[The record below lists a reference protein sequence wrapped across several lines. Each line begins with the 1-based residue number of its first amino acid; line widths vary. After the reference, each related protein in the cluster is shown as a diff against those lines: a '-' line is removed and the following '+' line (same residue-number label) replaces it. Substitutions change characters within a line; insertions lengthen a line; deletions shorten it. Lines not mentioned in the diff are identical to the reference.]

1 MLVLLPAY
9 ALADGGGTGV
19 SGIGVSGT
27 GVWQGTEQVQLRLIS
42 STTHYDGNGAIG
54 GHIRAGLE
62 VKLADGWK
70 IYWRSP
76 GDAGLPPMLEFAGGA
91 SHEMRFPA
99 PTRFTLFGFETFGY
113 SDAVIFPLRIDT
125 PAGAGDLELAAAFS
139 GLVCADVCIPVDEML
154 TLRLDRGDAA
164 PSPHAFGIAKAEALV
179 PSVGTSNGYRITRTE
194 LRGGQLEVA
203 IAAHDDTPF
212 IMRQGDVLV
221 ESAVQGVGFA
231 RPHFLG
237 DVGRITITGENLA
250 ELVGTSAII
259 TILHPQFMLEEKVVI
274 TQSEFAPN
282 STMPVALVSILLAAF
297 LGGLILNVMP
307 CVLPVLSLKLT
318 AILRQDQAD
327 LARVRRSFLLS
338 ATGIVLSF
346 LSLGVGL
353 LLLRQGGVAI
363 GWGIQFQNAYFL
375 GFMVLVMLAFALMML
390 DVVRVPIP
398 ALAGWKF
405 KGAHTAWHDLAS
417 GFMATLL
424 ATPCSAPFVGTAIAF
439 AFTAPS
445 ALMLA
450 VFLAMALGLA
460 SPWLLVAAFP
470 QSARALPR
478 GGAWVI
484 WLRRGL
490 ALGLVATAVWL
501 VLVLGAVIGGG
512 QGASDVRGAWQKWQP
527 QLAARLADEGK
538 IVLVDVTADWC
549 LTCKANQLFVFE
561 SAAIKQ
567 LFAEEKVVLL
577 RADWTR
583 PDATIL
589 QYLTQFDRY
598 GIPFT
603 AVYNGGGAPLILPEL
618 LTEDTLTEA
627 ITTTITTK
635 GRKP

>member
-1 MLVLLPAY
+1 MLLPAY
-9 ALADGGGTGV
+9 AIADGAGAGA
-19 SGIGVSGT
+19 

-42 STTHYDGNGAIG
+42 STTHYDGRGAIK
-54 GHIRAGLE
+54 AGLE

-76 GDAGLPPMLEFAGGA
+76 GDAGLPPLLEFAGGVR
-91 SHEMRFPA
+91 HEMRFPA

-113 SDAVIFPLRIDT
+113 SDAVIFPLRIDA
-125 PAGAGDLELAAAFS
+125 PSGGDLALAAAFS

-154 TLRLDRGDAA
+154 TLRLDGGDAA

-179 PSVGTSNGYRITRTE
+179 PSVGTSNGYRITRAE
-194 LRGGQLEVA
+194 LRGAHLEVA
-203 IAAHDDTPF
+203 IAAHDGSPF
-212 IMRQGDVLV
+212 IMRQGDILV

-231 RPHFLG
+231 RPNFLG
-237 DVGRITITGENLA
+237 DVGRIAIIGDKGGENLA
-250 ELVGTSAII
+250 ELVGTSAVI
-259 TILHPQFMLEEKVVI
+259 TILHPEFMLEENVVI
-274 TQSEFAPN
+274 GRGEFAPAPA
-282 STMPVALVSILLAAF
+282 STISGALVSILLVAF

-318 AILRQDQAD
+318 TILGQDRAD
-327 LARVRRSFLLS
+327 LVRIRRSFLLS

-353 LLLRQGGVAI
+353 LILRQGGVAI

-375 GFMVLVMLAFALMML
+375 GFMALVMLGFALMML

-398 ALAGWKF
+398 ALAGWQF
-405 KGAHTAWHDLAS
+405 KGGHTAWHDLAS

-490 ALGLVATAVWL
+490 ALGLVATAAWLML
-501 VLVLGAVIGGG
+501 VLLGGG
-512 QGASDVRGAWQKWQP
+512 QNASGAWQKWQP

-603 AVYNGGGAPLILPEL
+603 AVYNGGDAPLILPEL

-627 ITTTITTK
+627 ITILR
-635 GRKP
+635 RKP

>member
-1 MLVLLPAY
+1 MLLPVC
-9 ALADGGGTGV
+9 ALADGAGAGAGTGA
-19 SGIGVSGT
+19 
-27 GVWQGTEQVQLRLIS
+27 WQGTEQVQLRLIS
-42 STTHYDGNGAIG
+42 STTHYDGGGAIK
-54 GHIRAGLE
+54 AGLE

-76 GDAGLPPMLEFAGGA
+76 GDAGLPPLLEFAGGVR
-91 SHEMRFPA
+91 HEMRFPA

-113 SDAVIFPLRIDT
+113 SDAVIFPLRIDA
-125 PAGAGDLELAAAFS
+125 PAGEDLVLAAAFS

-154 TLRLDRGDAA
+154 TLRLDRGEAA

-179 PSVGTSNGYRITRTE
+179 PSVGTSNGYHITRAA
-194 LRGGQLEVA
+194 LRGAHLEVA
-203 IAAHDDTPF
+203 IAARDGSPF
-212 IMRQGDVLV
+212 IMRQGDILV

-231 RPHFLG
+231 RPNFLG
-237 DVGRITITGENLA
+237 DVGRIAITGDKGGENLA
-250 ELVGTSAII
+250 ELVGTSAVI
-259 TILHPQFMLEEKVVI
+259 TILHPEFMLEENVVI
-274 TQSEFAPN
+274 TQSGFAPAPA
-282 STMPVALVSILLAAF
+282 STISGALMSILLVAF

-318 AILRQDQAD
+318 VILGQDKAD
-327 LARVRRSFLLS
+327 LARIRRSFLLS

-346 LSLGVGL
+346 LTLGVGL
-353 LLLRQGGVAI
+353 LILRQGGVAI

-375 GFMVLVMLAFALMML
+375 GFMALVMLGFALMML

-405 KGAHTAWHDLAS
+405 KGGHTAWHDLAS

-501 VLVLGAVIGGG
+501 LLVLGAVVGGG
-512 QGASDVRGAWQKWQP
+512 RDASDVRGGAWQKWQP
-527 QLAARLADEGK
+527 QLATRLADEGK

-603 AVYNGGGAPLILPEL
+603 AVYNGGDAPLILPEL

-627 ITTTITTK
+627 ITILR
-635 GRKP
+635 RKP

>member
-1 MLVLLPAY
+1 MLLPVC
-9 ALADGGGTGV
+9 ALADGGGTGA
-19 SGIGVSGT
+19 
-27 GVWQGTEQVQLRLIS
+27 WQGTEQVQLRLIS
-42 STTHYDGNGAIG
+42 STTHYDGGGAIK
-54 GHIRAGLE
+54 AGLE

-76 GDAGLPPMLEFAGGA
+76 GDAGLPPLLEFAGGA

-113 SDAVIFPLRIDT
+113 SDSVIFPLRIDA
-125 PAGAGDLELAAAFS
+125 PAGAGEDLALAAAFS
-139 GLVCADVCIPVDEML
+139 GLVCSDVCIPVDEML
-154 TLRLDRGDAA
+154 NLRLDGGDAA

-179 PSVGTSNGYRITRTE
+179 PSVGTSNGYRITRAE
-194 LRGGQLEVA
+194 LRGAHLEVA
-203 IAAHDDTPF
+203 IAARDGSPF

-231 RPHFLG
+231 RPNFLG
-237 DVGRITITGENLA
+237 DGARIAIIGDKGGENLA
-250 ELVGTSAII
+250 ELVGTSAVI
-259 TILHPQFMLEEKVVI
+259 TVLHPEFMLEENVVI
-274 TQSEFAPN
+274 GRGGFAPASA
-282 STMPVALVSILLAAF
+282 STMSGALVSILLVAF
-297 LGGLILNVMP
+297 FGGLILNVMP

-318 AILRQDQAD
+318 TILGQDRAD
-327 LARVRRSFLLS
+327 LARIRRSFLLS

-346 LSLGVGL
+346 LTLGVGL
-353 LLLRQGGVAI
+353 LGLRQGGVAI

-375 GFMVLVMLAFALMML
+375 GFMALVMLGFALMML

-398 ALAGWKF
+398 GLAGWQF
-405 KGAHTAWHDLAS
+405 KGGHTAWHDLAS

-470 QSARALPR
+470 QSARLLPR

-501 VLVLGAVIGGG
+501 MLVLGAVIGDGRD
-512 QGASDVRGAWQKWQP
+512 ASDVRGGAWQKWQP
-527 QLAARLADEGK
+527 QLAARLVDEGK

-567 LFAEEKVVLL
+567 LFESEEVVLL

-603 AVYNGGGAPLILPEL
+603 AVYSSGNAPLILPEL

-627 ITTTITTK
+627 ITILR
-635 GRKP
+635 RKP

>member
-1 MLVLLPAY
+1 MLLPIS
-9 ALADGGGTGV
+9 ALADGAGAGA
-19 SGIGVSGT
+19 

-42 STTHYDGNGAIG
+42 STTHYDGG
-54 GHIRAGLE
+54 GQVKAGLE

-76 GDAGLPPMLEFAGGA
+76 GDAGLPPLLEFAGGVR
-91 SHEMRFPA
+91 HEMRFPA

-113 SDAVIFPLRIDT
+113 SDAVIFPLRIDA
-125 PAGAGDLELAAAFS
+125 PAGAGEDLVLAAAFS

-154 TLRLDRGDAA
+154 TLRLDGGEAA

-179 PSVGTSNGYRITRTE
+179 PSIGTSNGYRITRAE
-194 LRGGQLEVA
+194 LRGAHLEVA
-203 IAAHDDTPF
+203 IAARDGRPF

-231 RPHFLG
+231 RPNFLG
-237 DVGRITITGENLA
+237 DVGRIAITGDQGGENLA
-250 ELVGTSAII
+250 ELVGTSAVI
-259 TILHPQFMLEEKVVI
+259 TILHPEFMLEENVVI
-274 TQSEFAPN
+274 GRGEFAPAPA
-282 STMPVALVSILLAAF
+282 STMSGALVSILLVAF

-318 AILRQDQAD
+318 VILGQDKAD
-327 LARVRRSFLLS
+327 LARIRRSFLLS

-346 LSLGVGL
+346 LTLGVGL
-353 LLLRQGGVAI
+353 LGLRQGGVAI

-375 GFMVLVMLAFALMML
+375 GFMALVMLGFALMML

-398 ALAGWKF
+398 GLAGWKF
-405 KGAHTAWHDLAS
+405 KGGHTAWHDLAS

-501 VLVLGAVIGGG
+501 VLVLGAVVGGG
-512 QGASDVRGAWQKWQP
+512 RDASDVRGGAWQKWQP
-527 QLAARLADEGK
+527 QLATRLADEGK

-567 LFAEEKVVLL
+567 LFAEEEVVLL

-589 QYLTQFDRY
+589 QYLTRFNRY

-603 AVYNGGGAPLILPEL
+603 AVYSGGDAPLILPEL

-627 ITTTITTK
+627 ITNLR
-635 GRKP
+635 RKP

>member
-1 MLVLLPAY
+1 MLVMAGLLPIS
-9 ALADGGGTGV
+9 ALADGAGAGA
-19 SGIGVSGT
+19 

-42 STTHYDGNGAIG
+42 STTHYDGRGAIK
-54 GHIRAGLE
+54 AGLE

-76 GDAGLPPMLEFAGGA
+76 GDAGLPPVLEFAGGVR
-91 SHEMRFPA
+91 HEMRFPA

-113 SDAVIFPLRIDT
+113 SDAVIFPLRID
-125 PAGAGDLELAAAFS
+125 ASGGGDLVLAAGFS
-139 GLVCADVCIPVDEML
+139 GLVCSDVCIPVDEML
-154 TLRLDRGDAA
+154 TLRLDGGDSA

-179 PSVGTSNGYRITRTE
+179 PSVGTSNGYRITRAE

-203 IAAHDDTPF
+203 IAARDGRPF
-212 IMRQGDVLV
+212 TMRQGDVLV

-231 RPHFLG
+231 RPNFLG
-237 DVGRITITGENLA
+237 DVGRIAIIGDRGGENLA
-250 ELVGTSAII
+250 ELVGTSAVI
-259 TILHPQFMLEEKVVI
+259 TVLHPEFMLEEKMVI
-274 TQSEFAPN
+274 TQSGFAPAPN
-282 STMPVALVSILLAAF
+282 RTISGALVSILLVAF

-318 AILRQDQAD
+318 VILGQDRAD
-327 LARVRRSFLLS
+327 LARIRRSFLLS
-338 ATGIVLSF
+338 AMGIVLSF
-346 LSLGVGL
+346 LTLGVGL
-353 LLLRQGGVAI
+353 LGLRQGGVAI

-375 GFMVLVMLAFALMML
+375 GFMALVMLGFALMML

-398 ALAGWKF
+398 ALAGWQF
-405 KGAHTAWHDLAS
+405 KGGHTAWHDLAS

-501 VLVLGAVIGGG
+501 MLVLGAVVGGG
-512 QGASDVRGAWQKWQP
+512 RDASGGWQKWQP
-527 QLAARLADEGK
+527 QLATRLADEGK

-589 QYLTQFDRY
+589 QYLTRFDRY

-603 AVYNGGGAPLILPEL
+603 AVYNGGDTPLILPEL

-627 ITTTITTK
+627 ITILR
-635 GRKP
+635 RKP